1 MSNSLDLPADL
12 PVPLDDGACRHLD
25 GMPLPELPLS
35 TNRGNTVNLA
45 QLTGR
50 TIVFCYP
57 RTGEP
62 GQPVPEN
69 WDAIPGARG
78 CTPQCRSFR
87 DRHRELIAA
96 GASNIFGL
104 STQDSDYQ
112 REAAERLSLPYP
124 LLSDRDLK
132 FAEALELPTFQFN
145 SMTLIK
151 RLTLIIDDGRIA
163 KVLYPVFPP
172 DESAQQTLDW
182 LKANRREA

>member
-1 MSNSLDLPADL
+1 MSNSFDLPADL
-12 PVPLDDGACRHLD
+12 PVPVDDGACRHLE
-25 GMPLPELPLS
+25 GMRLPELPLS
-35 TNRGNTVNLA
+35 TNRGDSVNLA
-45 QLTGR
+45 QLAGR

-62 GQPVPEN
+62 GQPVPEG

-78 CTPQCRSFR
+78 CTPQCLSFR

-104 STQDSDYQ
+104 STQDTDYQ
-112 REAAERLSLPYP
+112 REAAERLSLPYA
-124 LLSDRDLK
+124 LLSDQDLK
-132 FAEALELPTFQFN
+132 FADALELPTFQFD

-151 RLTLIIDDGRIA
+151 RLSLIIDAGRIT

-172 DESAQQTLDW
+172 DESAEQTLDW